1 MGAHEASVATV
12 PRPSAMPS
20 FPPPSTRSG
29 PPLGSGGGVP
39 GALGMATALGLA
51 APAVLVCT
59 LPATLR
65 VSSAASAASATGGAS
80 RVWLALAAIALGPML
95 GSICL
100 LRAAREG
107 LRPFANPTPRV
118 RGFGLGVALSGL
130 LIALSLFGG
139 VLRAV
144 THNRALA
151 GVSFA
156 MCGLGVLAALTV
168 GVGRVVALLEQASPT
183 GRAVAGVAIALT
195 LGSALAWLGLRFAS
209 AASRD
214 AESSASAGIVVD
226 ILAFTLV
233 SAFAARPSLAGRRS
247 LALAVPLAVLVA
259 VLGLSALHDPP
270 IRAAIE
276 ERAPAFAPLVALV
289 PSS

>member
-1 MGAHEASVATV
+1 
-12 PRPSAMPS
+12 
-20 FPPPSTRSG
+20 
-29 PPLGSGGGVP
+29 VP

-65 VSSAASAASATGGAS
+65 VSEAAAAVGAAS

-95 GSICL
+95 GSICV

-156 MCGLGVLAALTV
+156 MCGLGVVVALAV
-168 GVGRVVALLEQASPT
+168 SVRRVVALLEQASPT
-183 GRAVAGVAIALT
+183 GRAVAGVAIALG
-195 LGSALAWLGLRFAS
+195 LGASLSWLGLRFAS

-214 AESSASAGIVVD
+214 GASSASAGIVVD

-233 SAFAARPSLAGRRS
+233 SAFAARPSLVGRRS
-247 LALAVPLAVLVA
+247 LALAVPIALLVA
-259 VLGLSALHDPP
+259 VLGLSALRDPA

>member
-1 MGAHEASVATV
+1 
-12 PRPSAMPS
+12 MPS
-20 FPPPSTRSG
+20 FPPPSTRSV
-29 PPLGSGGGVP
+29 PALGSGGGVP

-65 VSSAASAASATGGAS
+65 VSEVAVAAGAASRG
-80 RVWLALAAIALGPML
+80 WLALAAIALGPMV
-95 GSICL
+95 GSICV

-107 LRPFANPTPRV
+107 LRPFANPTPRL

-139 VLRAV
+139 ALRAV

-151 GVSFA
+151 GVTFA
-156 MCGLGVLAALTV
+156 MCGLGVVAALSV
-168 GVGRVVALLEQASPT
+168 SVRRVVALLEQASPT
-183 GRAVAGVAIALT
+183 RRAVAGVAIAL
-195 LGSALAWLGLRFAS
+195 ALVAVLSWLGLRFAS

-247 LALAVPLAVLVA
+247 LALAVPIALLVA
-259 VLGLSALHDPP
+259 VLGLSALRDPP